1 MSMAAHNSFIHYVR
15 IIYSSKNISF
25 FLITSLVLSVFQFIQ
40 FFVTDLSF
48 NRTAIL
54 DYEIWRL
61 ISGGLVHANGLHLL
75 LNIIGLFCL
84 LMLYEL
90 QIKVIIW
97 CFLCVSLVFGINAI
111 LFLFLPSTIFYF
123 GFSGAL
129 HGLFV
134 WYSIQEWRRKH
145 SWFPVL
151 VILLLIAKLSL
162 DVLLTDNLSSHLIGM
177 RVHWQAHWIGAF
189 LGGFLSFISK
199 NKTA

>member
-1 MSMAAHNSFIHYVR
+1 MAAHNSFTHYVR
-15 IIYSSKNISF
+15 YIHSGKNISF
-25 FLITSLVLSVFQFIQ
+25 FLIASLFLCIFQLIQ

-48 NRTAIL
+48 NRIAISNN
-54 DYEIWRL
+54 EIWRL
-61 ISGGLVHANGLHLL
+61 LSGGLVHANEFHLL

-97 CFLCVSLVFGINAI
+97 FFVSLSLVFSINTI
-111 LFLFLPSTIFYF
+111 LYLFLPSTIFYL

-145 SWFPVL
+145 SWYPVL
-151 VILLLIAKLSL
+151 VIFLLIAKLCL
-162 DVLLTDNLSSHLIGM
+162 DVLSTDSFSSHLISM

-189 LGGFLSFISK
+189 LGGLLSFITK

>member
-1 MSMAAHNSFIHYVR
+1 MTAHNSLTHYVR
-15 IIYSSKNISF
+15 CIHSGKNISF
-25 FLITSLVLSVFQFIQ
+25 FLISSLLLCIFQLIQ
-40 FFVTDLSF
+40 FFITDLSF
-48 NRTAIL
+48 NRIAISN
-54 DYEIWRL
+54 YEIWRL
-61 ISGGLVHANGLHLL
+61 ISGGLVHANELHLL
-75 LNIIGLFCL
+75 LNILGLFCL

-97 CFLCVSLVFGINAI
+97 CFVSLSLVFSINAI
-111 LFLFLPSTIFYF
+111 LYLFLPSTIFYL

-145 SWFPVL
+145 SWYPAL
-151 VILLLIAKLSL
+151 VMLLLITKLSL
-162 DVLLTDNLSSHLIGM
+162 DVLLTDSFSSHLIGM

-189 LGGFLSFISK
+189 LGGFLSFITK